1 MPAKNGQISPVGR
14 RLWCPDHGRYPRR
27 QAVLPKRGTTAKN
40 HPGLG
45 FIWGIPVFKSLVW
58 APITLWAGRYQNL
71 SAGIEAERVLR
82 RVESFPTSPG
92 RLPHLRARRPPS
104 Y

>member
-45 FIWGIPVFKSLVW
+45 FIWGIPVQT
-58 APITLWAGRYQNL
+58 I
-71 SAGIEAERVLR
+71 LR
-82 RVESFPTSPG
+82 
-92 RLPHLRARRPPS
+92 
-104 Y
+104 

>member
-45 FIWGIPVFKSLVW
+45 FIWGIPAYGDICFRGNAKMGPFQRRLTVFLSRHEKGHRLSSSDINYRANIDVP
-58 APITLWAGRYQNL
+58 ARGRD
-71 SAGIEAERVLR
+71 
-82 RVESFPTSPG
+82 
-92 RLPHLRARRPPS
+92 
-104 Y
+104 